1 MYQILAGK
9 PEWKRVGRPRRRWW
23 IILKWIL
30 RKLSRSVW
38 LRVKERRGS
47 YLVTCSEHS
56 SFIKDGG
63 FLKYLSD

>member
-1 MYQILAGK
+1 MVDNIK
-9 PEWKRVGRPRRRWW
+9 VD
-23 IILKWIL
+23 LK
-30 RKLSRSVW
+30 KLSKSIW

-63 FLKYLSD
+63 LVKYLSD